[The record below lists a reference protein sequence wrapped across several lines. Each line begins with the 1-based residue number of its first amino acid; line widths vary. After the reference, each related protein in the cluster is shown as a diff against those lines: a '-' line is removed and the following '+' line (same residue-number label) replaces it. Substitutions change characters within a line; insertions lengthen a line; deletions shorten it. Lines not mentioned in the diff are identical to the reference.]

1 MVAEGVDHT
10 RIAPAWAVWPVA
22 SFLLSNHFDEP
33 SAPPKPKGHSGDLLT
48 EYCTAKRFSA
58 RFCSEEPGVDGN
70 GLPRSLSALSRRLWR
85 RARQGPRRL
94 LANRPA
100 RRAPGYL

>member
-33 SAPPKPKGHSGDLLT
+33 SAPPNRTDTL
-48 EYCTAKRFSA
+48 AIF
-58 RFCSEEPGVDGN
+58 
-70 GLPRSLSALSRRLWR
+70 SLST
-85 RARQGPRRL
+85 
-94 LANRPA
+94 
-100 RRAPGYL
+100 AP